1 MLTQV
6 RGEFLRAST
15 SDPEGPARA
24 AKALSRGFELLN
36 CCAFCYLCRS
46 CDDSDTGEHCED
58 CVGKKEDQ
66 LLGASSPSVGERLL
80 LFSFTPVCILSCR
93 QVPPHL
99 CWIRDLAA
107 TQLGAP
113 GAMRLSVNN
122 LSGLE

>member
-1 MLTQV
+1 MPPNQQSAHVKVGLVLTQV

-36 CCAFCYLCRS
+36 CCACCYLCRS

-66 LLGASSPSVGERLL
+66 LLGASSPSVGERSCCCFRSLL
-80 LFSFTPVCILSCR
+80 CAPCGAGSCSAAPVL
-93 QVPPHL
+93 
-99 CWIRDLAA
+99 D
-107 TQLGAP
+107 T
-113 GAMRLSVNN
+113 
-122 LSGLE
+122 